1 MFDEYVEHASSP
13 SGAQAHP
20 ASLPKLQYQGFEP
33 QPENVEDVPLESSE
47 PAATETPIFDLGQ
60 VQCTINAPLVSLVVC
75 SDILVMGLASN
86 MLILIEL
93 SHATQVIQIQIPRK
107 PNLEMTLY
115 KLFMDPSGRHIIIT
129 SLQGEN
135 WYLYRT
141 WKKPRQLKTFKMVVE
156 SVAWNK
162 TALLSTSQPTSTRE
176 ILIGARNGTVYEAV
190 LNAEEDFFKS
200 QERYLQPVL
209 QLPDKQPI
217 TGLKYDLFPS
227 SEATKILVVVTTPS
241 RIHQFIGIPDRK
253 SDDAGRVFTGLFAN
267 SKDPKIL
274 ELPGTNQYS
283 ELHYYIPNADQASSL
298 PRSLAWMTGPGIY
311 HGNLNFGSSSDD
323 LIDSADVL
331 PYPSPSSE
339 FPNSMALTEF
349 HYVLLYKDR
358 LVGVCSL
365 DDKTVYE
372 EPLPLK
378 RDEEVRGITADPVR
392 KTYWVY
398 TDQSIF
404 ELLVGNEDRN
414 VWKIYLAK
422 KQFETALQYS
432 KTASQ
437 RNSILSAQAEGL
449 FADGR
454 YFQAAQAYSQCSVS
468 FEEVVLKFMDVGE
481 RDALR
486 SYLISRLERTRKT
499 DLTQRMILATWLM
512 EFYLTECNRLDDV
525 VASES
530 VSQDIENVLANRA
543 MLEDDLRQFVDTYQ
557 KNLDPKTTYELIQG
571 HGRTDIY
578 LHYAT
583 VIGDYERVI
592 DHWVLE
598 EEWSKAINVLNRQT
612 NIELY
617 YRFAAVLL
625 RQSPKETVDSWLKQK
640 ALDPLRLIPA
650 LLQLQHAPRDP
661 LSPNQAIRY
670 LNDVVFEQHNTS
682 TTIHNL
688 LITFHA
694 SPSSSLSSSTAVDDG
709 PLLKFLSTA
718 PTDPLTNKPYYDLD
732 YALRL
737 YKQSGRTQPCV
748 HIYSKMGLYENS
760 VDLALEKGDL
770 ELAKINADKPEE
782 DQPLRKKLW
791 LKIARY
797 VVQDKKD
804 IKTAMHFLED
814 TDLLKIED
822 ILPFFPDFVVI
833 DDFKEEIA
841 HALEGYSS
849 HIDRLKS
856 EMDEATRTAESIQQ
870 DIAALRNR
878 FVTIDAGETCSSCS
892 HLLLTRQFYVFPCR
906 HNFHADCLIGLAKEY
921 LPPHSLRRILALQTE
936 LMKGNPGSISVGN
949 ITSPSAAVSQ
959 GRQPHS
965 QRTLLS
971 SNFTSLANPLQ
982 NGTRA
987 ANLLGRNI
995 LSAGDRLRDLIIP
1008 DALAAVVSAPTW
1020 IPGIGGSKR
1029 SGAESDKGQKLG
1041 KLKAE
1046 LDEVLAGS
1054 CPLCES
1060 VIVGLDKPFV
1070 KEDEVD
1076 NTWAL

>member
-1 MFDEYVEHASSP
+1 MFDEYVEHAASSP
-13 SGAQAHP
+13 AGALAHP
-20 ASLPKLQYQGFEP
+20 TSLPELQYQGFEP
-33 QPENVEDVPLESSE
+33 QTENVGDIPQESLEPTAPE
-47 PAATETPIFDLGQ
+47 APIFDLGQ

-75 SDILVMGLASN
+75 SDMLVMGLASN

-93 SHATQVIQIQIPRK
+93 AHATQVVQIQIPRK

-141 WKKPRQLKTFKMVVE
+141 WKKPRQLKTFKMVIE

-176 ILIGARNGTVYEAV
+176 ILIGARNGVIYEAV

-200 QERYLQPVL
+200 QERYLQQVFH
-209 QLPDKQPI
+209 LPEKQPI
-217 TGLKYDLFPS
+217 NGIKYDLFPS
-227 SEATKILVVVTTPS
+227 SDATKILVVVTTPS
-241 RIHQFIGIPDRK
+241 RIYQFVGIPDRK
-253 SDDAGRVFTGLFAN
+253 SDDAGRVFSGIFATR
-267 SKDPKIL
+267 DPKIL
-274 ELPGTNQYS
+274 ELPGTNSYS
-283 ELHYYIPNADQASSL
+283 ELHYYTPNADQASSL
-298 PRSLAWMTGPGIY
+298 PKTLAWMTGPGIY
-311 HGNLNFGSSSDD
+311 HGNLNFSSPSDD

-331 PYPSPSSE
+331 PYPGPSSE
-339 FPNSMALTEF
+339 FPISVALTQF
-349 HYVLLYKDR
+349 HYVLLYKDKI
-358 LVGVCSL
+358 VGVCSL
-365 DDKTVYE
+365 DDSTVYE

-404 ELLVGNEDRN
+404 ELLVGNEDRD
-414 VWKIYLAK
+414 VWKIYLSK
-422 KQFETALQYS
+422 KQFDVALRYS
-432 KTASQ
+432 KTATQ
-437 RNSILSAQAEGL
+437 RNRVLSSQANSL
-449 FADGR
+449 FSDGR
-454 YFQAAQAYSQCSVS
+454 YFQAAQAFSQCSVS
-468 FEEVVLKFMDVGE
+468 FEEVVLKFMDAGE

-499 DLTQRMILATWLM
+499 DLTQRMMLATWLV
-512 EFYLTECNRLDDV
+512 EFYLSKCNELDDI

-530 VSQDIENVLANRA
+530 VSQDIEN
-543 MLEDDLRQFVDTYQ
+543 

-571 HGRTDIY
+571 HGRTDMY

-583 VIGDYERVI
+583 VIGDSERVI
-592 DHWVLE
+592 EHWIME
-598 EEWSKAINVLNRQT
+598 EEWSKAIEVLNRQQ
-612 NIELY
+612 NMELY

-625 RQSPKETVDSWLKQK
+625 RQSPKEMVDSWLRQK

-650 LLQLQHAPRDP
+650 LLQLQTAPRDP

-670 LNDVVFEQHNTS
+670 LNDVVFEQQNTS

-688 LITFHA
+688 LITFYV
-694 SPSSSLSSSTAVDDG
+694 SPSSSLSNSTIADDG
-709 PLLKFLSTA
+709 PLLRFLSTA
-718 PTDPLTNKPYYDLD
+718 PADPLTNKPYYDLD

-737 YKQSGRTQPCV
+737 CKQSGRTQPCV

-849 HIDRLKS
+849 HIDSLKS
-856 EMDEATRTAESIQQ
+856 EMDEATQTAESIQQ

-921 LPPHSLRRILALQTE
+921 LPAHSLRRILALQTE
-936 LMKGNPGSISVGN
+936 LMKGKPGPAAAEK
-949 ITSPSAAVSQ
+949 ITGSGAQGQQGQQ

-971 SNFTSLANPLQ
+971 SNFTALATNPLQ

-995 LSAGDRLRDLIIP
+995 LNAGDRLRDLIIP
-1008 DALAAVVSAPTW
+1008 DALAAVVSTPTW
-1020 IPGIGGSKR
+1020 IPGIGGGGR
-1029 SGAESDKGQKLG
+1029 RGGVESDNGPKIE

-1060 VIVGLDKPFV
+1060 VVVGLDKPFV
-1070 KEDEVD
+1070 REDEVD
-1076 NTWAL
+1076 TTWAL

>member
-1 MFDEYVEHASSP
+1 MFDEYVEHAVSP
-13 SGAQAHP
+13 PGGGLAH
-20 ASLPKLQYQGFEP
+20 LPELQYQGFEP
-33 QPENVEDVPLESSE
+33 QAENVEDIPQESLEQLAPE
-47 PAATETPIFDLGQ
+47 APIFDLGQ

-75 SDILVMGLASN
+75 SDMLVMGLASN

-93 SHATQVIQIQIPRK
+93 SHAAQVIQIQIPRK
-107 PNLEMTLY
+107 PNLEMTLH

-135 WYLYRT
+135 WYLYRS
-141 WKKPRQLKTFKMVVE
+141 WKKPRQLKSFKMVIE

-176 ILIGARNGTVYEAV
+176 ILIGARNGIVYEAV

-209 QLPDKQPI
+209 HLPETQPI
-217 TGLKYDLFPS
+217 TGIKYDLFPS

-241 RIHQFIGIPDRK
+241 RIYQYVGIPDRK
-253 SDDAGRVFTGLFAN
+253 SDDAGRVFTGIFA
-267 SKDPKIL
+267 SRDPKIL
-274 ELPGTNQYS
+274 ELPGTNTYS
-283 ELHYYIPNADQASSL
+283 ELHYYTPNADQASSL
-298 PRSLAWMTGPGIY
+298 PKALAWMTGPGIY
-311 HGNLNFGSSSDD
+311 HGKLNFSSTSDD

-331 PYPSPSSE
+331 PYPPPASE
-339 FPNSMALTEF
+339 FPISVALTEF

-404 ELLVGNEDRN
+404 ELLVANEDRD
-414 VWKIYLAK
+414 VWKIYLSM
-422 KQFETALQYS
+422 KQFDVALQYS

-437 RNSILSAQAEGL
+437 RNKVLSAQANSL
-449 FADGR
+449 FSEAR

-468 FEEVVLKFMDVGE
+468 FEEVVLKFMDAGE

-486 SYLISRLERTRKT
+486 SYLISRLERTRRT
-499 DLTQRMILATWLM
+499 DLTQRMMLATWLV
-512 EFYLTECNRLDDV
+512 EFYLSKCNELDDI

-530 VSQDIENVLANRA
+530 VSQDIENVRTERTI
-543 MLEDDLRQFVDTYQ
+543 LEEDLRHFFETYQ

-571 HGRTDIY
+571 HGRTDMY

-583 VIGDYERVI
+583 IIGDSERVI
-592 DHWVLE
+592 EHWIME
-598 EEWSKAINVLNRQT
+598 EEWSKAIEVLNRQSD
-612 NIELY
+612 IELY

-625 RQSPKETVDSWLKQK
+625 RHFTAAAE
-640 ALDPLRLIPA
+640 R
-650 LLQLQHAPRDP
+650 PRDP
-661 LSPNQAIRY
+661 LSPDQAVRY
-670 LNDVVFEQHNTS
+670 LNDVVFEQQNTS

-688 LITFHA
+688 LITFYV
-694 SPSSSLSSSTAVDDG
+694 SPSSSLSSSTVTDDG
-709 PLLKFLSTA
+709 PLLRFLSSA
-718 PTDPLTNKPYYDLD
+718 PSDPLTNKPYYDLD

-737 YKQSGRTQPCV
+737 CKQSGRTQPCV

-770 ELAKINADKPEE
+770 ELAKINADKPED

-849 HIDRLKS
+849 HIDSLKS

-921 LPPHSLRRILALQTE
+921 LPAHSLRRILALQTE
-936 LMKGNPGSISVGN
+936 LMKGSSNAPTVGN
-949 ITSPSAAVSQ
+949 ITSPSQAVGQ
-959 GRQPHS
+959 GRQPQS

-971 SNFTSLANPLQ
+971 SNFTSLANPLH

-1008 DALAAVVSAPTW
+1008 DALAAVVSTPTW
-1020 IPGIGGSKR
+1020 IPGIGGGGRR
-1029 SGAESDKGQKLG
+1029 SGAESDDGQKVE

-1060 VIVGLDKPFV
+1060 VVVGLDKPFV
-1070 KEDEVD
+1070 REGEADT
-1076 NTWAL
+1076 TWAL